1 MTEANGRT
9 VSTARNRVLSARYY
23 EAWNRADLSIPDQIF
38 AETFLIHDP
47 GSPVPLVMG
56 PDGVKGRIAD
66 YRAAFPDLEI
76 KVEDVVGE
84 GDRVATRWTLRGT
97 HLGTFAGFE
106 ASGRRVEV
114 SGITIHR
121 ATGGRIVEA
130 WVNWDT
136 LGLHRQL
143 RGE

>member
-1 MTEANGRT
+1 M
-9 VSTARNRVLSARYY
+9 STARNRALSAAYY
-23 EAWNRADLSIPDQIF
+23 EAWNGPDLSIPDKIF
-38 AETFLIHDP
+38 GRSFVINDP

-56 PDGVKGRIAD
+56 PDGVKGRITD

-76 KVEDVVGE
+76 EVEDVIAE

-97 HLGTFAGFE
+97 HLAGFGDIEPTGNRIE
-106 ASGRRVEV
+106 A

-121 ATGGRIVEA
+121 AASGLIVEA
-130 WVNWDT
+130 WVSWDT
-136 LGLHRQL
+136 LGLRRQL